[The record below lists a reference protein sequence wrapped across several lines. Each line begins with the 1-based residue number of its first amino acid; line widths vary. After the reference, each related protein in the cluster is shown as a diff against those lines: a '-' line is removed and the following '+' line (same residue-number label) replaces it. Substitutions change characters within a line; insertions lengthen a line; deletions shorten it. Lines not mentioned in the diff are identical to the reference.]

1 MWLVSFIGNLHSL
14 SGIDPLWLW
23 PVISDTEIQNPQHPC
38 PGIRVPKRL
47 PTEQSTELTFHHEL
61 SSSIPHPFS
70 RVIRVSHHIKASIF
84 NFRFRGEVGVLF
96 HCSDTVLNYLSI
108 LKIITKEIIP
118 FLSIEWNSIKL
129 GGPMK
134 WWPKLYTKLYHGVV
148 EVMGSRVWGV
158 VAVVVGSRG

>member
-1 MWLVSFIGNLHSL
+1 MLIQSRLYHPFVSSGYVSYSCDLCHSLGISIHYQVSTHCGCDQSFPILKFRIHNIHALVS
-14 SGIDPLWLW
+14 
-23 PVISDTEIQNPQHPC
+23 EC
-38 PGIRVPKRL
+38 RKRL

-129 GGPMK
+129 GGPLK
-134 WWPKLYTKLYHGVV
+134 W
-148 EVMGSRVWGV
+148 
-158 VAVVVGSRG
+158 